1 MICGTCCYSR
11 YNAVAS
17 MQLRISQTAKYE
29 RGMKNHWQVSGQ
41 LHRPSTPVAASCA
54 TDTAGYQHVTL
65 QKGHAQGSATPKA
78 SQETSYGFN
87 LGKTTHVTVLVAP
100 ATRFL
105 PVTALLCFAGSGV
118 EGDLEK
124 SSYCDNNT
132 TVMRILLLIDIPRVS
147 CRKSTGHW
155 TSESQTVGKSSA
167 SAAG

>member
-1 MICGTCCYSR
+1 MICGTCCHGR
-11 YNAVAS
+11 YNTVAS

-29 RGMKNHWQVSGQ
+29 RGGRRITGRFQGGYTI
-41 LHRPSTPVAASCA
+41 LHSRGCELCYHAAW
-54 TDTAGYQHVTL
+54 YQHVTL

-87 LGKTTHVTVLVAP
+87 LGKTTHVTVLVPP

-105 PVTALLCFAGSGV
+105 PVTALLCFAGSAV

-132 TVMRILLLIDIPRVS
+132 TVMRILLLIDIPRVY
-147 CRKSTGHW
+147 CRKSTGH
-155 TSESQTVGKSSA
+155 
-167 SAAG
+167 